1 MGLEA
6 TAILYGPYS
15 IHRFG
20 DCLNRPI
27 NIDFSR
33 GVAQTQA

>member
-15 IHRFG
+15 TNRVG
-20 DCLNRPI
+20 DCLDRPI
-27 NIDFSR
+27 NVTS
-33 GVAQTQA
+33 GGCMPQTQA

>member
-15 IHRFG
+15 IHRIG
-20 DCLNRPI
+20 DRHNRPI
-27 NIDFSR
+27 NVGFGG

>member
-1 MGLEA
+1 MDLEA

-15 IHRFG
+15 IHRIG
-20 DCLNRPI
+20 NRLNRPI
-27 NIDFSR
+27 NIGLGC